1 MAIKRNYF
9 FEELTEEDPT
19 PLSNDPNLNDYD
31 KTDSYSQYLDY
42 DDVAGTVDIE
52 LGGGKDEEL
61 DGDGTPSLE
70 QSILEDVIF
79 DEAYTAYL
87 TEAKIESK
95 EDLERELAK
104 LDGKP
109 NAAIKA
115 VGIAAAILT
124 FAAGT
129 GIAMAV
135 AGKIAAP
142 IDKTAAPTPVK
153 FASGV
158 FIGMGVGGLVS
169 RAILPIVN
177 FINKQTC
184 DKGQKVNAA
193 KKLIKEIDKAIV
205 KAEKAKSKKDADT
218 KAIDK
223 LIKELKSGKT
233 EAEKALDKF
242 EKLPDDYKY
251 KKESYSYTDFYY
263 MEENNIMD
271 GIFLDAMQES
281 YMDDMR
287 IMEAI
292 AANNSILHTLSEA
305 GINEEAQEQ
314 VKEGQKQ
321 NIFQKIIAAIKKFF
335 SMIGSVIGRIVQ
347 WFKDKFNKDEK
358 LVEELNK
365 AASSSDTIE
374 ATEAEDKYPEA
385 YRKAIEQIEDKA
397 LIPIVNMMQDAVGN
411 RDYSKCKTA
420 ADTLNKLEDDFYN
433 LCKAGGYKGT
443 KEDCIKSFLSNSAE
457 QSLTNAQRNLL
468 SVADSGKRNFGKKLA
483 AKNKQNAA
491 DDDAGEITGMS
502 TPGGTSKVDTSNIK
516 GYGSNTVRVS
526 KLNSFNNSALFF
538 TEADDATKEKK
549 GINIKRKLAE
559 FKEWKK
565 EHKLFAKI
573 KQRIDASLNQTQ
585 NKLKSHY
592 SGMESEELTTAN
604 YIFTTFKNV
613 IMTLLSSC
621 ASGIQS
627 GYNKFMGLI
636 KRIGGKLIKP
646 KSEMFINIS
655 EAALGEM
662 VYAHYT
668 AMVEADVTFGDGVDV
683 TDVMDSTIGDGETI
697 TKEKTVCVNNESY
710 RVKVSATKI

>member
-87 TEAKIESK
+87 TEAKIQSK

-115 VGIAAAILT
+115 VGVAAMVLTGAGSFILSMKLANKIDAT
-124 FAAGT
+124 NLTGFQKFGT
-129 GIAMAV
+129 GLALGFTFSSLSSIIMTFIA
-135 AGKIAAP
+135 
-142 IDKTAAPTPVK
+142 
-153 FASGV
+153 
-158 FIGMGVGGLVS
+158 
-169 RAILPIVN
+169 
-177 FINKQTC
+177 KQVC

-193 KKLIKEIDKAIV
+193 KRLIKEIDKAIV
-205 KAEKAKSKKDADT
+205 KAEKAKGKKDADT

-223 LIKELKSGKT
+223 YIKDLKSGK
-233 EAEKALDKF
+233 AKAQKALDKF
-242 EKLPDDYKY
+242 EKLPDNY
-251 KKESYSYTDFYY
+251 KESYSYTDFYY

-443 KEDCIKSFLSNSAE
+443 KEDCIKSFLTNSAG
-457 QSLTNAQRNLL
+457 QTLTNAQRNLL
-468 SVADSGKRNFGKKLA
+468 SVADSGKRNVGKKLA
-483 AKNKQNAA
+483 AKNKNIGSS
-491 DDDAGEITGMS
+491 DDGGEVTGMS
-502 TPGGTSKVDTSNIK
+502 TPAGTNTMKTGASATPFTNRK
-516 GYGSNTVRVS
+516 YGVPGRNESAIY
-526 KLNSFNNSALFF
+526 FN
-538 TEADDATKEKK
+538 EADDATKEKK

-565 EHKLFAKI
+565 EHKIFAKI

-627 GYNKFMGLI
+627 GYNKFMGLV
-636 KRIGGKLIKP
+636 KKIGGKLIKP

-662 VYAHYT
+662 VYAHY
-668 AMVEADVTFGDGVDV
+668 ASMAEADVTFGDGVDV
-683 TDVMDSTIGDGETI
+683 TDVMNSTIGDGETI